1 MDGGRWARP
10 SGSYESVTAPSA
22 FHGVSS
28 ANPWRIPPRAEARL
42 RACGSLIEM
51 AAGTEKHLRLL
62 VIEDEDDDFV
72 LLVQHLKRC
81 GYDVD
86 ATRVETEDDLRG
98 ALARGGY
105 DAIISDYSLPTLDAP
120 SALAVVKESAVD
132 IPFII
137 VSGTVNEDIAV
148 AAMRAGAHDFMS
160 KNRLARLA
168 PALERELRDA
178 AGRRETVRLREDLV
192 LADRMASVGALA
204 AGVAHEIN
212 NPLAAVLA
220 NLEFAQSELD
230 TLGVDR
236 ASNVRATLEDACEAA
251 QRVRFIVRDLKVFS
265 RASDEDHGPV
275 DVHEVL
281 ESTLRMAKSEVR
293 HRARLVRDY
302 ADVPRVRANAARLG
316 QVFLNLIV
324 NAAQA
329 IAEGHADANEI
340 RVVTRREG
348 TDRVAIEVH
357 DSGTGIP
364 PEIAGRVFDP
374 FFTTKPIGTGTGL
387 GLAICHRI
395 VASLNGE
402 ITLTTRPEGG
412 TTFRVSLP
420 VATDGLA
427 STPAPAPPPPER
439 TRTPEPARV
448 ASGEGRVR
456 VSVVDDDVMI
466 TTVLRRILGSEHDV
480 IIATPMELLDA
491 LARGER
497 FDVVLC
503 DLMMPDI
510 NGVELY
516 RRIEE
521 VAPDQTPRIVF
532 MTGGAVSENA
542 SAFLARVPNP
552 RVPKPFE
559 NRTLRELVRNV
570 ASGKDV
576 RRTSDAPRG
585 NEVTR

>member
-1 MDGGRWARP
+1 MVAR
-10 SGSYESVTAPSA
+10 TQK
-22 FHGVSS
+22 
-28 ANPWRIPPRAEARL
+28 RL
-42 RACGSLIEM
+42 RV
-51 AAGTEKHLRLL
+51 L
-62 VIEDEDDDFV
+62 VIEDEDDDFT
-72 LLVQHLKRC
+72 LLCAHLRRS
-81 GYDVD
+81 GYEID
-86 ATRVETEDDLRG
+86 ATRVDTEEDLRA
-98 ALARGGY
+98 ALARPGW

-120 SALAVVKESAVD
+120 SALAVVKEAAVD

-148 AAMRAGAHDFMS
+148 SAMRAGAHDFMS
-160 KNRLARLA
+160 KNRLARLV

-178 AGRRETVRLREDLV
+178 AGRRETVRLREELV

-220 NLEFAQSELD
+220 NLEFARAELEA
-230 TLGVDR
+230 LGGDR
-236 ASNVRATLEDACEAA
+236 ATNVRATLVDACEAA

-302 ADVPRVRANAARLG
+302 ADVPPVRANAARLG
-316 QVFLNLIV
+316 QVFLNLVV

-329 IAEGHADANEI
+329 IAEGSADTNEI

-348 TDRVAIEVH
+348 KDRVAIEVH
-357 DSGTGIP
+357 DTGEGIP
-364 PEIAGRVFDP
+364 PEVAGRIFDP

-395 VASLNGE
+395 VSSLQGE
-402 ITLTTRPEGG
+402 ISVTARPDRGM
-412 TTFRVSLP
+412 TFRVVLP
-420 VATDGLA
+420 VGAEAPTSSPPASAT
-427 STPAPAPPPPER
+427 ER
-439 TRTPEPARV
+439 TRSPEPPRV
-448 ASGEGRVR
+448 EGQRAKVA
-456 VSVVDDDVMI
+456 VVDDDVMI
-466 TTVLRRILGSEHDV
+466 TTVLRRILGAEHSV
-480 IIATPMELLDA
+480 TVATPTELLA
-491 LARGER
+491 GIARGER

-510 NGVELY
+510 TGDELH

-521 VAPDQTPRIVF
+521 IAPELTPRVIF
-532 MTGGAVSENA
+532 MTGGAVSETA

-552 RVPKPFE
+552 RVAKPFE
-559 NRTLRELVRNV
+559 NRLLRELVRSV
-570 ASGKDV
+570 ASGKE
-576 RRTSDAPRG
+576 APRDS
-585 NEVTR
+585 EVAR